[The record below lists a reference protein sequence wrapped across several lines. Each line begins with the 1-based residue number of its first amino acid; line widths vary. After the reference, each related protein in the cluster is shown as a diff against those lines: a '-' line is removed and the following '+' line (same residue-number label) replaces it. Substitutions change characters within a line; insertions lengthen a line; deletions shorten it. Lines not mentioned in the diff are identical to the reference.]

1 MNTDLK
7 ALTGKMNQTCHQAL
21 EAAAGLCL
29 ARGHHEVDI
38 EHVLLKLLETDNTD
52 LARLLQHYGVDAG
65 RFQRDIER
73 ALDRLKGGCSR
84 RRCSPPPAAA
94 AVWCLADGLRQLW
107 REPDPQR
114 SSDHGAAG

>member
-1 MNTDLK
+1 
-7 ALTGKMNQTCHQAL
+7 MNQTCHQAL

-29 ARGHHEVDI
+29 SRGHHEVEI

-65 RFQRDIER
+65 RFQRDVER

-84 RRCSPPPAAA
+84 QPVLSPTCRGC
-94 AVWCLADGLRQLW
+94 CLMPG
-107 REPDPQR
+107 
-114 SSDHGAAG
+114 